1 MKNKLLEIIKSVL
14 KERKLK
20 VKEGWA
26 HTRVQDDDGWDIIH
40 KISSAM
46 GRTNPPY
53 ARGTYDYWKWIRMN
67 TSYEPDERDRAREKM
82 MVIDPIRY
90 KKESN

>member
-26 HTRVQDDDGWDIIH
+26 HIRIPGDDGWDIVH

-46 GRTNPPY
+46 GRKNPPY
-53 ARGTYDYWKWIRMN
+53 AKGTYDYWKWISYN
-67 TSYEPDERDRAREKM
+67 TSYEYDERDRAREKM
-82 MVIDPIRY
+82 WEIDPIRY
-90 KKESN
+90 KKDIN